1 MTHPL
6 LVKNN
11 LTAQQPMNRQEPAKI
26 LITDDDS
33 LVRDAVAKILEMFGH
48 QVSPTGSGEE
58 ALEVLTEDFDLI
70 ILDINMPGMDGFD
83 TIKEINK
90 RGYDIPVLF
99 LTGAGSMEYAIKAIN
114 LGAYDFIQKPIEDI
128 DLFNVK
134 INRAIEKR
142 MFVIKE
148 KTYTEDLEA
157 EVAAKTKELAEKNKL
172 LQQYSHHL
180 EVASVNTIITLQTA
194 LEEKDQY
201 TAGHTNRVTHYA
213 MLIGRS
219 MGLAQEELAIL
230 DRACQLHDVGKLV
243 IDVSCIQKPGP
254 LTDEEWQLVRKH
266 PVIGENIIKPLSF
279 LEREGAI
286 VRHHHERLDGKG
298 YPDGLGGDELDLL
311 TKIVTVADSYDAM
324 TSQRS
329 YRINLNREDAVTEL
343 RSCID
348 SQFDGEV
355 VEHFAS
361 VLEED
366 STLSQNSMQELQ
378 ENGFSELFTT

>member
-1 MTHPL
+1 MKPN
-6 LVKNN
+6 K
-11 LTAQQPMNRQEPAKI
+11 PAKI

-48 QVSPTGSGEE
+48 QVTPTGSGEE
-58 ALEVLTEDFDLI
+58 AIAALNDEFDLI

-83 TIKEINK
+83 TIKAINE

-142 MFVIKE
+142 MFILRE
-148 KTYTEDLEA
+148 KAYTENLEE
-157 EVAAKTKELAEKNKL
+157 EVADKTRELAEKNKL

-219 MGLAQEELAIL
+219 LGLSQEDLAVL

-254 LTDEEWQLVRKH
+254 LSDEEWQLVRKH

-298 YPDGLGGDELDLL
+298 YPDGIGGDEIDLL

-329 YRINLNREDAVTEL
+329 YRINLNRQQAIAEL
-343 RSCID
+343 RKCVGT
-348 SQFDGEV
+348 QFDGDV
-355 VEHFAS
+355 VEHFAGI
-361 VLEED
+361 LEED
-366 STLSQNSMQELQ
+366 TTLTENSLQELQ
-378 ENGFSELFTT
+378 DSGFTGLFAG